1 MEYKKESEKFSFGIG
16 TEKVAGKGNLA
27 ETESE
32 NAGLAKVLTYVAL
45 TAGAGLLKKAHRKR
59 RRKKK

>member
-16 TEKVAGKGNLA
+16 TEKIAGKGSLA

-32 NAGLAKVLTYVAL
+32 NAGLAKIITAL
-45 TAGAGLLKKAHRKR
+45 AVTAGAGLLKIAYRNH
-59 RRKKK
+59 RRKK